1 MEIKEPVGGQLEIL
15 SRSDLD
21 AVHNATVEVLGR
33 LGVKVWESEALDLFE
48 KAGAETDRKTM
59 MVRIP
64 EDVLK
69 ETISKAPSEFVLYGR
84 DPKYRL
90 RMGERRVHFGPSSD
104 CLRVHDL
111 EGRIRQPNLKD
122 VGNLARIADYC
133 ENIHHASTMV
143 TPSDVPDDMYSLYV
157 TWEAWKNSIKTTDG
171 SNYGAREAQE
181 TVELAAIL
189 RGGHE
194 ELRKMPTLLG
204 YMNPVSPMQLSK
216 ELLEGAILYARHNQ
230 PMIFA
235 PEALAG
241 GTAPATLAGVLVQQ
255 NAEVL
260 SGIMVSQLANPHSP
274 VLYGTVSTVLDM
286 RTCMAALGAPEVG
299 LLNVA
304 SAQMARYYNL
314 PSRGTG
320 GNTDSKLLDYQSAA
334 ETSQSILMAALAGMN
349 YICCAAGNFDAS
361 LAISYEKVVMD
372 NEICGM
378 VSRTLQGISITDET
392 LAVNEICAV
401 GSASGHLAR
410 PFTNKMFRKEHY
422 LPSILD
428 RKSRDAWEKEG
439 GKDLGM
445 VAREEARRILRTHSP
460 EPLDASVSSEIENYI
475 KECSKRHAKDANA
488 KK

>member
-33 LGVKVWESEALDLFE
+33 LGVKVWEPTALDMFE

-69 ETISKAPSEFVLYGR
+69 ETISKAPSEFVWYGR
-84 DPKYRL
+84 DPKYRS
-90 RMGERRVHFGPSSD
+90 RMGERRVHFGSSGD
-104 CLRVHDL
+104 CTRVHDL
-111 EGRIRQPNLKD
+111 EGRLREPNLKD
-122 VGNLARIADYC
+122 VGNLARITDYC
-133 ENIHHASTMV
+133 ENIHHTSTMV
-143 TPSDVPDDMYSLYV
+143 TPSDLPSDYSLQV
-157 TWEAWKNSIKTTDG
+157 IWEVWKNSIKTVDG
-171 SNYGAREAQE
+171 SMYGTGDAEE
-181 TVELAAIL
+181 TIELAAIL

-204 YMNPVSPMQLSK
+204 YMNPLSPMQLSK
-216 ELLEGAILYARHNQ
+216 ELLQGAIVYARYNQ

-241 GTAPATLAGVLVQQ
+241 ITAPATLAGLLVQQ

-286 RTCMAALGAPEVG
+286 RSTMAALGAPEVG

-304 SAQMARYYNL
+304 SAQLARYYNL

>member
-1 MEIKEPVGGQLEIL
+1 
-15 SRSDLD
+15 
-21 AVHNATVEVLGR
+21 
-33 LGVKVWESEALDLFE
+33 
-48 KAGAETDRKTM
+48 
-59 MVRIP
+59 
-64 EDVLK
+64 
-69 ETISKAPSEFVLYGR
+69 
-84 DPKYRL
+84 
-90 RMGERRVHFGPSSD
+90 
-104 CLRVHDL
+104 
-111 EGRIRQPNLKD
+111 
-122 VGNLARIADYC
+122 
-133 ENIHHASTMV
+133 MV
-143 TPSDVPDDMYSLYV
+143 TPLDLPSNYSLEV
-157 TWEAWKNSIKTTDG
+157 IWEVWKNSIKTVDG
-171 SNYGAREAQE
+171 SISGTGDAEE
-181 TVELAAIL
+181 TIELAAIL

-204 YMNPVSPMQLSK
+204 YMNPLSPMQLSK
-216 ELLEGAILYARHNQ
+216 DLLQGAIIYARHNQ
-230 PMIFA
+230 PVIFA

-241 GTAPATLAGVLVQQ
+241 ITAPATLAGLLVQQ

-260 SGIMVSQLANPHSP
+260 SGIMVAQLANPHSP
-274 VLYGTVSTVLDM
+274 VLYGTVSAVLDM
-286 RTCMAALGAPEVG
+286 RSTMAALGAPEVG
-299 LLNVA
+299 LINVA

-320 GNTDSKLLDYQSAA
+320 GNTDSKILDYQSAA
-334 ETSQSILMAALAGMN
+334 ETSQSVLMAALAGMN

-401 GSASGHLAR
+401 GSESGHLAR

-422 LPSILD
+422 LPSIFD

-460 EPLDASVSSEIENYI
+460 EPLDASVSSEMENYI